1 MNKFKYSKILILSLA
16 IMVFYAG
23 CQKSNGGVTSLYTP
37 TSADVTSTATLQE
50 LQQGRTLYINNCN
63 SCHGLYSPDDYS
75 SAQWKSI
82 LNSMA
87 PRTGMSSPEIS
98 LVTKYITRG
107 E

>member
-1 MNKFKYSKILILSLA
+1 MNKFKYSMILILSLA
-16 IMVFYAG
+16 ITVFYAG
-23 CQKSNGGVTSLYTP
+23 CQKSNGGATSLYNP

-82 LNSMA
+82 LNIMA